1 MVHSKAAGW
10 HLSASAGAIPGVGPD
25 TILCLAWTRNIVKP
39 ADFVRELLYPL
50 TDMAII
56 MAMLFFWVAFAI
68 AQAGG
73 LLGLWLLILL
83 TPAYFRYLLY
93 LLEARASGNEAPVP
107 TAEMFDP
114 AENFWSLTPLIL
126 VALVIW
132 GGIAIADFGW
142 AWSLVYGIAI
152 LFVMPASMAIL
163 AVTHSPLE
171 SLNPAAIVRMFRVCG
186 SDYFLVPAAVV
197 GITLFLATL
206 GQLGLPLF
214 FVDLGTSYQS
224 VLVFTL
230 TGAILRAKGVSFELK
245 LEDAVERSEEEIAGD
260 LEKEREKVASHAYGF
275 ISRGNREGGFAHIM
289 DWIQN
294 EPDVH
299 EASAWFFSKMM
310 KWEVKDPALFYA
322 QIYIAHLLHHNEEAK
337 VLKLV
342 SICLHENPTWK
353 PKAEDRQHV
362 IEIAEKFQRDD
373 LLASLRN

>member
-1 MVHSKAAGW
+1 M
-10 HLSASAGAIPGVGPD
+10 
-25 TILCLAWTRNIVKP
+25 KP
-39 ADFVRELLYPL
+39 ADVVRELLYPL

-56 MAMLFFWVAFAI
+56 MAMLFFWIAFAI
-68 AQAGG
+68 AKAAG

-114 AENFWSLTPLIL
+114 AENFWSLTPLVLI
-126 VALVIW
+126 ALLIW
-132 GGIAIADFGW
+132 GGIVIADFGW
-142 AWSLVYGIAI
+142 TWSLAYGVAV
-152 LFVMPASMAIL
+152 LLVTPASMAIL
-163 AVTHSPLE
+163 AITHAPLE

-186 SDYFLVPAAVV
+186 PDYFLVPAAVV

-206 GQLGLPLF
+206 GQFGLPLF

-289 DWIQN
+289 DWIQK

-310 KWEVKDPALFYA
+310 KWEIKEPALFFA
-322 QIYIAHLLHHNEEAK
+322 QIYIAHLLHHNEEMK

-342 SICLHENPTWK
+342 SICLHENPAWR
-353 PKAEDRQHV
+353 PKGEDRQHV
-362 IEIAEKFQRDD
+362 IDIAEKFQRDD
-373 LLASLRN
+373 LLVSLRN